1 MRSLSR
7 TGRCGVRWVR
17 TAAALATLLAI
28 AAWNAL
34 LARVRPEPEAT
45 SDDPDLVEH
54 ERSWGEY
61 LRGFHA
67 HHGDAPGDRPEDGSL
82 REGLLCW
89 QSSSYL
95 RGYTLGDHVYLC
107 PNAPRVL
114 RVHQAG
120 HAPSFGAQFEPLRRP
135 RRDDGG
141 LDDEPLSTLDVM
153 MPGRFPHTLLR
164 LRDSRGLAATYEAWL
179 AEGRIA
185 RR

>member
-1 MRSLSR
+1 MRSLPPA
-7 TGRCGVRWVR
+7 GRRGVRSVR
-17 TAAALATLLAI
+17 LAAALAALLAI

-54 ERSWGEY
+54 ERSWGDY

-67 HHGDAPGDRPEDGSL
+67 HHGDAPGARPEDGSL
-82 REGLLCW
+82 RAGLLCW
-89 QSSSYL
+89 QASSYL
-95 RGYTLGDHVYLC
+95 RGYTLGDDVYLC
-107 PNAPRVL
+107 PDAPRVL

-120 HAPSFGAQFEPLRRP
+120 HAPSFGSQFELLRRP

-164 LRDSRGLAATYEAWL
+164 LRDPRGLADTYEEWL
-179 AEGRIA
+179 ADGRIA